1 MTVQPHTAGRFMLDW
16 SLSHKCIAIM
26 LLQACVEGFFV
37 VWKLYTLANP
47 HVSHWVNLSAI
58 HTHLPY
64 SILAC
69 AMCLL
74 LAVVSYALANHPRIM
89 CMMPFVC
96 AWFIALVMSY
106 HAHLVGTLTPLT
118 GVMLIGLSTL
128 GLMLFGRWVT
138 YPAVLFAVVLLGIS
152 TLMSVL
158 HLAPYAPLFIEPVLP
173 APAQALSWLMSI
185 MLFSTP
191 LVLGIFLL
199 LDHIIE
205 QWKKNAAE
213 VWRLSQTDPLTGLYN
228 RHFLSNA
235 LNAQA
240 IKTSVVSMAL
250 LDIDHFKRINDQC
263 GHLVGDQV
271 LQDVAACLKQATRHT
286 DWVGRFG
293 GEEFL
298 IVMPN
303 TTAEE
308 ALLAMERCRSNL
320 QDIHVTSTHGE
331 TWSVSASFGLMT
343 LTGPFDVS
351 NGLSEVDKLLY
362 EAKRQG
368 RNRVIYTN
376 KTHAPNQELSASMG

>member
-1 MTVQPHTAGRFMLDW
+1 MTVQPHNSGRFMLDW
-16 SLSHKCIAIM
+16 SLSSKCIAIM
-26 LLQACVEGFFV
+26 LLQACVEIFFV
-37 VWKLYTLANP
+37 IWKIYTLSATD
-47 HVSHWVNLSAI
+47 VSSWVNLSAI

-64 SILAC
+64 SIVACILCLVLAG
-69 AMCLL
+69 
-74 LAVVSYALANHPRIM
+74 LAHVLAPYERLMRVI
-89 CMMPFVC
+89 PFVC
-96 AWFIALVMSY
+96 AWFIACVMCY

-138 YPAVLFAVVLLGIS
+138 YPAVLFAVIVLGIS
-152 TLMSVL
+152 TLMTLL
-158 HLAPYAPLFIEPVLP
+158 HLIPYAPLFVEPVLP
-173 APAQALSWLMSI
+173 APTKALSWLISI
-185 MLFSTP
+185 MLFATP

-199 LDHIIE
+199 LDHTIE
-205 QWKKNAAE
+205 QWKQNAAE
-213 VWRLSQTDPLTGLYN
+213 VWRLSQTDALTGLYN
-228 RHFLSNA
+228 RHYLSHA

-240 IKTSVVSMAL
+240 EKTHVVSLAL
-250 LDIDHFKRINDQC
+250 LDIDHFKRINDLC

-271 LQDVAACLKQATRHT
+271 LQDVAHCLTQATRQS

-303 TTAEE
+303 TPAPD
-308 ALLAMERCRSNL
+308 ALLAMERCRTNL
-320 QDIHVTSTHGE
+320 QQIQVTSTHGE

-351 NGLSEVDKLLY
+351 SGLSEVDKLLY

-376 KTHAPNQELSASMG
+376 KTDVPQQG